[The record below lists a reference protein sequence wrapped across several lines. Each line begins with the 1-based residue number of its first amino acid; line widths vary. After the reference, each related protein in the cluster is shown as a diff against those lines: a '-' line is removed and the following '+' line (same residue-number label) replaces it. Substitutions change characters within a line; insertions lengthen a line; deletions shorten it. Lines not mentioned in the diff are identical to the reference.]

1 MSLAVA
7 MTNGLTSAAV
17 AMTDAAASAVSVD
30 FDKTVIGQI
39 VLFLVLMLVLKPV
52 LYDPML
58 KLFAEREERTEKT
71 KERARAI
78 DEESADAL
86 SKFEN
91 AMAKARAVADAEREK
106 VRGEGVKTEN
116 EIMARVRAST
126 AKVLDEGR
134 KSRETQVQ
142 AVRSQLQGRSQEI
155 ARDVATRV
163 LGREVQP

>member
-1 MSLAVA
+1 
-7 MTNGLTSAAV
+7 
-17 AMTDAAASAVSVD
+17 
-30 FDKTVIGQI
+30 
-39 VLFLVLMLVLKPV
+39 
-52 LYDPML
+52 
-58 KLFAEREERTEKT
+58 
-71 KERARAI
+71 
-78 DEESADAL
+78 
-86 SKFEN
+86 
-91 AMAKARAVADAEREK
+91 MAKARAVADAEREK